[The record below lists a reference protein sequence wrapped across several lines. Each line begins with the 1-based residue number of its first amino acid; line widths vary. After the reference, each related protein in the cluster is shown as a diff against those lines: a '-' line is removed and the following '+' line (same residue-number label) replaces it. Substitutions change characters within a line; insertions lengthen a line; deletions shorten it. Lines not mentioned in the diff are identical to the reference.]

1 MRAAVLGLF
10 ILSLTGLLW
19 VLIRRK
25 ESVQWL
31 TYVGINVVLAAVL
44 LYALNGLGS
53 QSGFHVPINLVTL
66 SIVGVLGVPGV
77 MMLVLLKAT
86 LI

>member
-1 MRAAVLGLF
+1 MHVAIVGLF

-19 VLIRRK
+19 VLIRNK

-31 TYVGINVVLAAVL
+31 TYVGINVLLAAVL
-44 LYALNGLGS
+44 LYAVNGLGS
-53 QSGFHVPINLVTL
+53 QSGFHVPINLITL

-77 MMLVLLKAT
+77 VMLVILKAT
-86 LI
+86 LF

>member
-86 LI
+86 LF